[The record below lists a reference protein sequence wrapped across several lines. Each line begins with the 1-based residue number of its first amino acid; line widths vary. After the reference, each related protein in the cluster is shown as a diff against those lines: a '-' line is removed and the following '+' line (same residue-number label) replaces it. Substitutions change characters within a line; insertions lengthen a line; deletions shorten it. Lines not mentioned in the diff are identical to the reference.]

1 MSRYLERYR
10 TYYRRGLYKT
20 TQPIVEVTDDHVQQ
34 IVDKLSEHPYM
45 DGWDLFL
52 FGSKASD
59 EVSRDLDLYFTKVS
73 GLTDTE
79 LTYDEQVEVAA
90 LINETYRIC
99 IEELNIKVDVFYIQD
114 TEPLYEEM
122 TEDNKEDTFTVQTT
136 TDFDFEIKDG
146 QLVRFLDYKF
156 GESKNGLFDLE
167 LKVYHQKSVDSGI
180 TKRVIT
186 QLI

>member
-1 MSRYLERYR
+1 MSRYFERYPR
-10 TYYRRGLYKT
+10 YYRRGLYKT

-34 IVDKLSEHPYM
+34 IVDKLSKHPYM

-52 FGSKASD
+52 FGSKASN

-73 GLTDTE
+73 GLTDTQ
-79 LTYDEQVEVAA
+79 LSYDEEVEVAA

-114 TEPLYEEM
+114 TEPLYEDM
-122 TEDNKEDTFTVQTT
+122 TVSTTGDTFTVQTT

-156 GESKNGLFDLE
+156 SESRNGLFDLE
-167 LKVYHQKSVDSGI
+167 LKQYHKKSVDNGI
-180 TKRVIT
+180 TQRVIT